1 VGPTQGRLTLSSGTS
16 TGSDSAAERPL
27 IFVSHT
33 DRQDS
38 DAEAFRSELYE
49 GLEAAGFDLFL
60 DERSLELG
68 EAWARDIM
76 VRLLGCHAG
85 LILVSERALKPP
97 PAGSAYMQYE
107 TTLLVGRRMASQL
120 AQAQGAPEPT
130 FPIIPILIPPV
141 TAESFKGTWLE
152 PTSLDE
158 IQGGAAIG
166 DLVERIATRLA
177 PIKTRL
183 ADTPLAALKRTI
195 GPWLRQV
202 PEANLREAARC
213 LGVNPD
219 GWLASALPDLV
230 TAELLK
236 TDIARLPDVMNELAP
251 QLLAHAKQLL
261 EILGTAWVE
270 PDAAAR
276 LPPIARCVGGRRVV
290 GINGTRV
297 DFTAPAYVRR
307 AWACFPGPQVVFVT
321 DAGELDAEG
330 VTNEIV
336 AAVQQSEDLSTEEDA
351 LDYVHFEARRAS
363 FFVAVPWRPERDMIE
378 ALSTKFP
385 EVTFLFLSTS
395 VLEEE
400 ERVRLGIEYLLPEI
414 KPGREKEAYNFYKSA
429 SRVVRDAIAAG

>member
-1 VGPTQGRLTLSSGTS
+1 
-16 TGSDSAAERPL
+16 
-27 IFVSHT
+27 
-33 DRQDS
+33 
-38 DAEAFRSELYE
+38 
-49 GLEAAGFDLFL
+49 
-60 DERSLELG
+60 
-68 EAWARDIM
+68 
-76 VRLLGCHAG
+76 
-85 LILVSERALKPP
+85 
-97 PAGSAYMQYE
+97 MQYE

-213 LGVNPD
+213 LGANPD

-251 QLLAHAKQLL
+251 QLLARASQLL
-261 EILGTAWVE
+261 EILGAAWVE

-297 DFTAPAYVRR
+297 QFTAPAYVRR
-307 AWACFPGPQVVFVT
+307 AWARFPGPQVVFVT

-336 AAVQQSEDLSTEEDA
+336 AAVQRSEDLSTEEDA

>member
-1 VGPTQGRLTLSSGTS
+1 MK
-16 TGSDSAAERPL
+16 RPL

-33 DRQDS
+33 DRKDS
-38 DAEAFRSELYE
+38 DAEAFRSELYD
-49 GLEAAGFDLFL
+49 GLEAAGFDLYL

-183 ADTPLAALKRTI
+183 ADTPLAALKRT
-195 GPWLRQV
+195 GALAYAQER
-202 PEANLREAARC
+202 ATHSSREAARC
-213 LGVNPD
+213 LD
-219 GWLASALPDLV
+219 GLASSPCAETLLQL
-230 TAELLK
+230 TAFAV
-236 TDIARLPDVMNELAP
+236 D
-251 QLLAHAKQLL
+251 
-261 EILGTAWVE
+261 
-270 PDAAAR
+270 
-276 LPPIARCVGGRRVV
+276 RR
-290 GINGTRV
+290 
-297 DFTAPAYVRR
+297 Y
-307 AWACFPGPQVVFVT
+307 
-321 DAGELDAEG
+321 
-330 VTNEIV
+330 
-336 AAVQQSEDLSTEEDA
+336 
-351 LDYVHFEARRAS
+351 
-363 FFVAVPWRPERDMIE
+363 
-378 ALSTKFP
+378 
-385 EVTFLFLSTS
+385 
-395 VLEEE
+395 
-400 ERVRLGIEYLLPEI
+400 
-414 KPGREKEAYNFYKSA
+414 
-429 SRVVRDAIAAG
+429 